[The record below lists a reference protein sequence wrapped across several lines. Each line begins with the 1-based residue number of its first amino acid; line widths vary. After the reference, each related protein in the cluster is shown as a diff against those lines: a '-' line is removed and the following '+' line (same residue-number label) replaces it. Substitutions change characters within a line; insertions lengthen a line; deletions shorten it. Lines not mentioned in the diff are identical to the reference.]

1 VLRELAG
8 IGATPAA
15 RASLAVWQALRAG
28 DLADELGRCQG
39 SEAGLCKQLRGDL
52 GHELSDLALE
62 RLDRLGELVLRPTRW
77 RTSRS
82 R

>member
-39 SEAGLCKQLRGDL
+39 SEAGL
-52 GHELSDLALE
+52 
-62 RLDRLGELVLRPTRW
+62 
-77 RTSRS
+77 
-82 R
+82 